1 MLSVPSFVYAL
12 GRSKTTARIA
22 MKKLLCLCAVLMMAL
37 TTATAFAADQT
48 GAWTGSM
55 KSPNGDDFQITF
67 NLKQDGAKL
76 TGTVQG
82 PQGDPMDITDGKVDG
97 DKFSFNASFNGMTIK
112 HDGTVKGDEI
122 KMTTKSDNAD
132 FPGGE
137 MTLKRGK

>member
-1 MLSVPSFVYAL
+1 
-12 GRSKTTARIA
+12 
-22 MKKLLCLCAVLMMAL
+22 MMAL
-37 TTATAFAADQT
+37 TTATAFAADLT

-67 NLKQDGAKL
+67 TFKQDGPKL

-97 DKFSFNASFNGMTIK
+97 DKFSFNVSFNGMTIK
-112 HDGTVKGDEI
+112 HDGTVTGDEI